1 MVFRL
6 PTSTAIT
13 RSAPEGYG
21 HRPKGSSEPPQI
33 ASIVVN
39 TGASGEDRAIAL
51 ESLCAQAGGCE
62 LCPQLVASRSQVVF
76 GSGNADAQLMFVGE
90 APGASEDRDG
100 VPFVGASGKLLGD
113 LLTGIGTSRDE
124 VYIAN
129 VLKCRPPDN
138 RDPRSDEIANCS
150 SFLRGQIELVEPIVV
165 VTLGNFATKLLR
177 EDDEG
182 ITAIHGQAELCSFGQ
197 RTAWLYPVFHPAAAL
212 YRRPNLELLRED
224 FARLPQ
230 MIADGAPQQVTAV
243 VLKAEPA
250 PGQETQPA
258 PKAGAPQL
266 DLF

>member
-1 MVFRL
+1 MKRL
-6 PTSTAIT
+6 GQQA
-13 RSAPEGYG
+13 
-21 HRPKGSSEPPQI
+21 SS
-33 ASIVVN
+33 
-39 TGASGEDRAIAL
+39 
-51 ESLCAQAGGCE
+51 CE

-76 GSGNADAQLMFVGE
+76 GAGDVNADLMFVGE

-113 LLTGIGTSRDE
+113 LLTGIGMSRDE

-129 VLKCRPPDN
+129 VLKCRPPEN

-150 SFLRGQIELVEPIVV
+150 PFLLRQVELVQPIVV

-182 ITAIHGQAELCSFGQ
+182 ITVIHGQAELRSFGR
-197 RTAWLYPVFHPAAAL
+197 RTVWLFPVFHPAAAL

-224 FARLPQ
+224 FSRLPQ
-230 MIADGAPQQVTAV
+230 MLVDGSPDQGEGPPAV
-243 VLKAEPA
+243 KVAAQTEGRAIAEP
-250 PGQETQPA
+250 TV
-258 PKAGAPQL
+258 PKPDGPPQL